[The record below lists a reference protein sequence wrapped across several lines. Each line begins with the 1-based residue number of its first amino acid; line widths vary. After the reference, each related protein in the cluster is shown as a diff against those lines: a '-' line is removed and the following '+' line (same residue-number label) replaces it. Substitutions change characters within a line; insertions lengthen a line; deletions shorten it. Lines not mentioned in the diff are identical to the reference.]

1 MDVVLVNIET
11 DLGPLLG
18 IPIGL
23 DKYNDD
29 THIIDR
35 LTRVK
40 KNEKK
45 RVYKFLKITPYKIV
59 WEDCEKALPEPREI
73 ILEQEEVKPAKITK
87 HNPITTI
94 EKPQNKHSFFD
105 F

>member
-29 THIIDR
+29 EHIVTR
-35 LTRVK
+35 LSRVK
-40 KNEKK
+40 KNEQK
-45 RVYKFLKITPYKIV
+45 RKYKFLKIIPYKII
-59 WEDCEKALPEPREI
+59 CEGFDKALPEPREI
-73 ILEQEEVKPAKITK
+73 VLEQEEVKPAKITK